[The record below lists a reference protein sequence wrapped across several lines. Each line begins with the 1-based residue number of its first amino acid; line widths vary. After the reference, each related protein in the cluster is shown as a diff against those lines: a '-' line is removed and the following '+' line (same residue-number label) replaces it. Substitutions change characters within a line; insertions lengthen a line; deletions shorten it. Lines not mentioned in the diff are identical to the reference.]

1 MKYKEMKSIL
11 ENQLRLVSK
20 QSGLLKGSE
29 LLIATAQVIEISK
42 AIMSNAK
49 WREGA

>member
-20 QSGLLKGSE
+20 HSGLLKGLE
-29 LLIATAQVIEISK
+29 LLVATAQVIEISK
-42 AIMSNAK
+42 ALMSNVK
-49 WREGA
+49 WSEDA